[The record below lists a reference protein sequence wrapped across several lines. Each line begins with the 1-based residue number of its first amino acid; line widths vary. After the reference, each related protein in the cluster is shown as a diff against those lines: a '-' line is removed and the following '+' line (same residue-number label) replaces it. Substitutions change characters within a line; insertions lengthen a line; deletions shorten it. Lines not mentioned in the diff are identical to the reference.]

1 MSTQN
6 LSSVAFNVVDQYS
19 EAGKTLVRAYRVGSE
34 RAVNAVTTR
43 FESAVNA
50 RSLPLVTE
58 TVKANLIGAEQKI
71 AGVVARGVTLG
82 ANGADFTIDQVARVA
97 NGGIERL
104 SSAGARVEKV
114 IGATAAQKV
123 NTLALPAATVSLQI
137 ASFVAESSKFLSER
151 VTGVEDIVVA
161 PAKRAAKKVAKT
173 KPAAK
178 RASRRTTRSA

>member
-6 LSSVAFNVVDQYS
+6 LSSVAINVVDQYS
-19 EAGKTLVRAYRVGSE
+19 EAGKTLVHAYRVSSK

-58 TVKANLIGAEQKI
+58 TVKANMIGAEQKI
-71 AGVVARGVTLG
+71 TGVVARGVNRG
-82 ANGADFTIDQVARVA
+82 ANGADYTIDQAARVA

-104 SSAGARVEKV
+104 SSAGARVEKF
-114 IGATAAQKV
+114 IGATAVQKV

-137 ASFVAESSKFLSER
+137 ANFVAESSKFLSER
-151 VTGVEDIVVA
+151 VTGAEDIVVA
-161 PAKRAAKKVAKT
+161 PKRAAKKA
-173 KPAAK
+173 AAK
-178 RASRRTTRSA
+178 RAVCRTRSA